1 LTSPAN
7 HLPHLLLLLHAV
19 ERLREAPSSFA
30 AAPPVPSFVYLARD
44 EGEAF
49 WELIACRVRGHPALL
64 FGAVRFR
71 RQGPADGFGRQSL
84 VSYLSA
90 PLREVALDRT
100 PRPPHLVELLLPD
113 TGETVLAFLER
124 ARRGESCRTVLLDRR
139 EIELALDFRLENP
152 SKSRPAGPEP
162 EADELHLFRSTG
174 GHILSGYPH
183 QLPAKLHRAD
193 DFVALTRPTQHTAT
207 LDRPLPTLVVHRGF
221 LTLAAKVTGGLERWL
236 EHTAPFQ
243 VSLANPK
250 HMLDPLLETYRA
262 YRKRLMRGD
271 EEVAAANGHHDPIG
285 QRVAA
290 AGREEHNERLAVQGG
305 RMA

>member
-1 LTSPAN
+1 MSSPAN

-19 ERLREAPSSFA
+19 ERLRAAPGAAA
-30 AAPPVPSFVYLARD
+30 AAPPVPTCVYLARD

-71 RQGPADGFGRQSL
+71 RQGAADGYCRQSL

-113 TGETVLAFLER
+113 TGETVLHFLER
-124 ARRGESCRTVLLDRR
+124 ARRGEACRSLLLDRR

-152 SKSRPAGPEP
+152 SKTRPAAPEP
-162 EADELHLFRSTG
+162 EAAERHIFRTSG

-183 QLPAKLHRAD
+183 HLPAKLYRAD
-193 DFVALTRPTQHTAT
+193 DFVALTRPTQHTST
-207 LDRPLPTLVVHRGF
+207 VDRPLPTLVVHRGY
-221 LTLAAKVTGGLERWL
+221 LSMAARVEDGVERWL
-236 EHTAPFQ
+236 ERTAAFQ
-243 VSLANPK
+243 TALANPK
-250 HMLDPLLETYRA
+250 HILDPLLESYRT
-262 YRKRLMRGD
+262 YRKRLLSG
-271 EEVAAANGHHDPIG
+271 EEEAAAVPGR
-285 QRVAA
+285 RV
-290 AGREEHNERLAVQGG
+290 RVPVTDRITPLAGG
-305 RMA
+305 RIA

>member
-1 LTSPAN
+1 MPSPAN

-19 ERLREAPSSFA
+19 ERLREAPSAIA
-30 AAPPVPSFVYLARD
+30 AAPPVPTNVYLARD

-71 RQGPADGFGRQSL
+71 RQGPADGLSRQSL

-113 TGETVLAFLER
+113 VRETVFQFLER
-124 ARRGESCRTVLLDRR
+124 ARRGEACRSLLLDRR

-152 SKSRPAGPEP
+152 SKTRPAAPAP
-162 EADELHLFRSTG
+162 EAGERHLFRTSA

-183 QLPAKLHRAD
+183 HLPAKLHRAD

-207 LDRPLPTLVVHRGF
+207 VDRPLPTLVVHRGF
-221 LTLAAKVTGGLERWL
+221 LSMAARVDGGIERWL
-236 EHTAPFQ
+236 EHTVPFQ
-243 VSLANPK
+243 AALANPK
-250 HMLDPLLETYRA
+250 HILDPLLESYRA

-271 EEVAAANGHHDPIG
+271 EEEAAVANGNG
-285 QRVAA
+285 
-290 AGREEHNERLAVQGG
+290 AGPPVMERTAPLVGA

>member
-1 LTSPAN
+1 MTSPAN

-19 ERLREAPSSFA
+19 ERLRVAPGQSAA

-64 FGAVRFR
+64 FGAARFR
-71 RQGPADGFGRQSL
+71 RQGPTDGFGRQSL

-113 TGETVLAFLER
+113 TNETVFAFLER
-124 ARRGESCRTVLLDRR
+124 ARRGDACRTVLLDRR

-152 SKSRPAGPEP
+152 SRSRPTAPEP
-162 EADELHLFRSTG
+162 EAAQRHLFRTTG

-183 QLPAKLHRAD
+183 HLPAKLHRAD

-207 LDRPLPTLVVHRGF
+207 HDRPLPTLVVHRGY
-221 LTLAAKVTGGLERWL
+221 LTMAAKVEGGIERWL
-236 EHTAPFQ
+236 ERTAPFQ
-243 VSLANPK
+243 ASLANPK
-250 HMLDPLLETYRA
+250 HLLDPLLESYRA
-262 YRKRLMRGD
+262 YRKRLLRGD
-271 EEVAAANGHHDPIG
+271 EDE
-285 QRVAA
+285 A
-290 AGREEHNERLAVQGG
+290 AGREEPTERIAAAGGG
-305 RMA
+305 RVA